1 MIRALLKSNVNY
13 LFYAGD
19 TKGDAWN
26 MKNRID
32 IKKLVIWL
40 ISAAFIIGAVIVAI
54 IFRNGSGRAYQKYN
68 DGVNYIDPET
78 IQLSDSSV
86 TVSFSEVI
94 LSKPE
99 ETRKLVVYEQSG
111 EVSYTITDKLWGIDW
126 DQTTKTLTVKYTGKG
141 SFVVELDQIAQGD
154 IIDDQENKILTIKIP
169 HPQLDA
175 IDINPDEVEI
185 GNQTSGFFTIG
196 DIKLTVEDYIDI
208 ESELRRRLVE
218 KFDTVVNGQQ
228 ADDLAL
234 DAVYDVYYPV
244 VQAVD
249 GDYELKIEFR

>member
-1 MIRALLKSNVNY
+1 M
-13 LFYAGD
+13 
-19 TKGDAWN
+19 
-26 MKNRID
+26 
-32 IKKLVIWL
+32 
-40 ISAAFIIGAVIVAI
+40 
-54 IFRNGSGRAYQKYN
+54 
-68 DGVNYIDPET
+68 
-78 IQLSDSSV
+78 
-86 TVSFSEVI
+86 
-94 LSKPE
+94 
-99 ETRKLVVYEQSG
+99 
-111 EVSYTITDKLWGIDW
+111 
-126 DQTTKTLTVKYTGKG
+126 
-141 SFVVELDQIAQGD
+141 ELDQIAQGD

-234 DAVYDVYYPV
+234 DAVYDIYYPV